1 MAEPNRRVAG
11 GVAIGALVATASAI
25 TLSGVAFADQR
36 PAARESDPTPLTVT
50 TAGYPLE
57 VQLVTAKGDGYSY
70 KQPANTTH
78 VLDTP
83 PGVWSTVS
91 FRSNG
96 VPVIGYAPIDAGK
109 TFTCVAGGSAAGP
122 RVDCSY

>member
-1 MAEPNRRVAG
+1 MTEHNRRVAG
-11 GVAIGALVATASAI
+11 RVAAGALAATVSAI
-25 TLSGVAFADQR
+25 ALSGVAFADQR
-36 PAARESDPTPLTVT
+36 PAAREADSTPLTVT

-57 VQLVTAKGDGYSY
+57 VRLVTATGDGYAY
-70 KQPANTTH
+70 EQPANTTQA
-78 VLDTP
+78 LATP
-83 PGVWSTVS
+83 PGVWSTVT

-109 TFTCVAGGSAAGP
+109 TFTCVAGGSTAGP